1 VDLAAHFGEAV
12 RQHRTL
18 MRLSQVDLAD
28 RAGLDRTYVSGIERN
43 TRNPSLRNLQK
54 IADALGSDLDVLFA
68 TARDISVKASK
79 VN

>member
-1 VDLAAHFGEAV
+1 
-12 RQHRTL
+12 